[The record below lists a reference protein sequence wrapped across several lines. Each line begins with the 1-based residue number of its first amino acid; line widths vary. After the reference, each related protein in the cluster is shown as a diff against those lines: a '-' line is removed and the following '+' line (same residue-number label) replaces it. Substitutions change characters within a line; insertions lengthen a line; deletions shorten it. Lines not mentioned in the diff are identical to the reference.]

1 MSPRPSD
8 SSAFSV
14 LRSAC
19 LVPALAGAAL
29 ACGNALAQGSQA
41 ARGQD
46 QPAVLS
52 PVVVSVTRG
61 VEQRAFDAPAS
72 VDVIDSAALRQG
84 QLQVNVSETL
94 ARVPGIVALNR
105 QNYAQDL
112 QISSRGFG
120 ARSTFGVR
128 GIRLYA
134 DGIPASGPDG
144 QGQVSHFDLASAA
157 RIEVLRGPFS
167 ALYGNSSGG
176 VISITTE
183 DPGATPV
190 ADAGLTFGADGLQR
204 QSLKFGGTQGAVQ
217 YQLSANRFETE
228 GQRQHAAAQRD
239 NLNAKLRWQVDPDA
253 RVTLVLNALRMP
265 DTQDPLGLNRNELQ
279 ANARQATPVALTYNT
294 RKSVSQD
301 QLGLVW
307 EQRLSA
313 ADTLQL
319 TTYAGQRATVQFQSI
334 PFSVQ
339 AAPSHP
345 GGVIDLDRG
354 YQGLDVR
361 WIRRG
366 QWLDRPYTLTAGISL
381 DRQGEDRR
389 GYQNFTGTGASQ
401 VLGVQG
407 ALRRN
412 EANTVRNADQ
422 YLQAGW
428 VLSEQFRLMAGLRHS
443 RVNFESRDR
452 YVVTGNGDDSG
463 SARHSATTP
472 VLGLVFHASET
483 LNLYGAWGRGFETP
497 TFNEL
502 AYRSAGSSGLNFGLA
517 SARSRQ
523 FELGLKAMLG
533 PHWRS
538 NLAWFQANT
547 SDEIAVLSNTGG
559 RSVFQNV
566 GQTTRRG
573 WEALLS
579 GSIGRD
585 GSAYLSLSSLRA
597 SFDNAFLSGGNPVA
611 AGNRLPGVPAL
622 NVYGE
627 LGWEHRAS
635 GLKTALEWRAS
646 SRVFVN
652 DTNTDSAAG
661 YSLLSLRA
669 GLQQSTGAWTLSQF
683 VRLDNLID
691 RAYVGSVIVNEG
703 NSRFFE
709 PGPGRSWVLGL
720 NARYRF

>member
-1 MSPRPSD
+1 MKVKF
-8 SSAFSV
+8 AWM
-14 LRSAC
+14 
-19 LVPALAGAAL
+19 ALTLARMTAL
-29 ACGNALAQGSQA
+29 GCVDVMAQGIERVGGLA
-41 ARGQD
+41 P
-46 QPAVLS
+46 PAQLS

-61 VEQRAFDAPAS
+61 VEQRAFDTPAS
-72 VDVIDSAALRQG
+72 IDVIDGATLRQG
-84 QLQVNVSETL
+84 QLQVNLSETL

-157 RIEVLRGPFS
+157 RVEVLRGPFS

-183 DPGATPV
+183 DPGPEPV
-190 ADAGLTFGADGLQR
+190 ADLGLSFGANGLQR
-204 QSLKFGGTQGAVQ
+204 QGLKFGGTQGALQ
-217 YQLSANRFETE
+217 YQLSAHHFETE
-228 GQRQHAAAQRD
+228 GQRQHSAARRD
-239 NLNAKLRWQVDPDA
+239 NFNAKLRWQAHADT
-253 RVTLVLNALRMP
+253 RVTLVLNAVRMP
-265 DTQDPLGLNRNELQ
+265 DTQDPLGLSRSELV
-279 ANARQATPVALTYNT
+279 NPRQATAVALTYNT
-294 RKSVSQD
+294 RKSVSQE
-301 QLGLVW
+301 QMGLVW
-307 EQRLSA
+307 EQRLSSS
-313 ADTLQL
+313 DTLQL
-319 TTYAGQRATVQFQSI
+319 TAYAGQRTTVQFQSI
-334 PFSVQ
+334 PASVQ
-339 AAPSHP
+339 AAASHP

-354 YQGLDVR
+354 YQGLDTR

-366 QWLDRPYTLTAGISL
+366 QWLNRPYTLTAGIAL

-389 GYQNFTGTGASQ
+389 GYQNFLGSGAGQ

-407 ALRRN
+407 ALRRD

-428 VLSEQFRLMAGLRHS
+428 VLSDQFRLMAGVRHS
-443 RVNFESRDR
+443 QVNFQSRDR
-452 YVVTGNGDDSG
+452 YIVNGDDSG
-463 SARHSATTP
+463 AAQHSATTP
-472 VLGLVFHASET
+472 VLGLVFHASDA
-483 LNLYGAWGRGFETP
+483 LNVYGTWGRGFETP

-502 AYRSAGSSGLNFGLA
+502 AYRSAGAAGLNFGLA

-523 FELGLKAMLG
+523 LELGLKAMLG
-533 PHWRS
+533 PDWRT

-547 SDEIAVLSNTGG
+547 RDEIAVLSNTGG
-559 RSVFQNV
+559 RSIFQNV

-573 WEALLS
+573 WETLLS
-579 GSIGRD
+579 GRIGQQ

-597 SFDNAFLSGGNPVA
+597 TFDNGFLSSGARVA
-611 AGNRLPGVPAL
+611 AGNRLPGVPSLSA
-622 NVYGE
+622 YGE
-627 LGWEHRAS
+627 LAWEHKPW
-635 GLKTALEWRAS
+635 GLKPALEWRAS

-652 DTNTDSAAG
+652 DTNTDSADR
-661 YSLLSLRA
+661 YSILSLRV
-669 GLQQSTGAWTLSQF
+669 GLQQSPGAWTLSQF
-683 VRLDNLID
+683 LRLDNLANRD
-691 RAYVGSVIVNEG
+691 YVGSVIVNEG

-709 PGPGRSWVLGL
+709 PGPGRSWILGL

>member
-1 MSPRPSD
+1 MNS
-8 SSAFSV
+8 SSAFAPAVASRSV
-14 LRSAC
+14 GL
-19 LVPALAGAAL
+19 LVALG
-29 ACGNALAQGSQA
+29 CVDVMAQGIGPDGGPA
-41 ARGQD
+41 

-61 VEQRAFDAPAS
+61 VEQRAFDTPAS
-72 VDVIDSAALRQG
+72 VDVIDGTTLRQG
-84 QLQVNVSETL
+84 QLQVNLSESL

-157 RIEVLRGPFS
+157 RVEVLRGPFS

-176 VISITTE
+176 VISIFTE
-183 DPGATPV
+183 DPGARPE
-190 ADAGLTFGADGLQR
+190 ADLGLMFGADGLQR
-204 QSLKFGGTQGAVQ
+204 QGLKFGGTQGALQ
-217 YQLSANRFETE
+217 YQLSASHFETD
-228 GQRQHAAAQRD
+228 GQRQHSAARRD
-239 NLNAKLRWQVDPDA
+239 NLNAKLRWQADPDT

-265 DTQDPLGLNRNELQ
+265 DTQDPLGLSRSEL
-279 ANARQATPVALTYNT
+279 ANPRQATPVALTYNT
-294 RKSVSQD
+294 RKSVTQE
-301 QLGLVW
+301 QMGLVW
-307 EQRLSA
+307 EQRLSPS
-313 ADTLQL
+313 DTLQL
-319 TTYAGQRATVQFQSI
+319 TAYAGQRSTVQFQSI
-334 PFSVQ
+334 PASVQ
-339 AAPSHP
+339 AAASHP

-354 YQGLDVR
+354 YQGLDAR
-361 WIRRG
+361 WLRRG
-366 QWLDRPYTLTAGISL
+366 QWLDRPYTLTAGLSL

-389 GYQNFTGTGASQ
+389 GYQNFIGSGASQ

-407 ALRRN
+407 ALRRD

-428 VLSEQFRLMAGLRHS
+428 VLSDQFRLMAGLRHS
-443 RVNFESRDR
+443 SVNFESRDR
-452 YVVTGNGDDSG
+452 YIVAANGDDSG

-472 VLGLVFHASET
+472 VLGLVFHASEA
-483 LNLYGAWGRGFETP
+483 LNVYGAWGRGFETP

-502 AYRSAGSSGLNFGLA
+502 AYRSAGAAGLNFGLA

-533 PHWRS
+533 PDWRG

-559 RSVFQNV
+559 RSIFQNV

-579 GSIGRD
+579 GRIGQQ

-597 SFDNAFLSGGNPVA
+597 TFDDSFLSSGTRVA
-611 AGNRLPGVPAL
+611 AGNRLPGVPSLSA
-622 NVYGE
+622 YGE
-627 LGWEHRAS
+627 LAWEHKPW

-652 DTNTDSAAG
+652 DTNTDSAG
-661 YSLLSLRA
+661 SYSILSLRA
-669 GLQQSTGAWTLSQF
+669 GLQQQLGGWTLSQF
-683 VRLDNLID
+683 VRLDNLANRD
-691 RAYVGSVIVNEG
+691 YVGSVIVNEG

-709 PGPGRSWVLGL
+709 PGPGRSWMLGID
-720 NARYRF
+720 ARARF

>member
-1 MSPRPSD
+1 MNAWRGYGCAVALSRG
-8 SSAFSV
+8 AW
-14 LRSAC
+14 

-29 ACGNALAQGSQA
+29 AWGDAVAQGSQA
-41 ARGQD
+41 AAGQD

-61 VEQRAFDAPAS
+61 VEQKAFDTPAS
-72 VDVIDSAALRQG
+72 VDVIDGAAMRQG
-84 QLQVNVSETL
+84 QLQVNLSETL

-157 RIEVLRGPFS
+157 RVEVLRGPFS

-183 DPGATPV
+183 DPGITPV
-190 ADAGLTFGADGLQR
+190 ADVGLTFGADGLQR
-204 QSLKFGGTQGAVQ
+204 QGLKFGGTQGALQ
-217 YQLSANRFETE
+217 YQLSANHFETE
-228 GQRQHAAAQRD
+228 GQRQHSAAQRD
-239 NLNAKLRWQVDPDA
+239 NLNAKLRWQSDPDT
-253 RVTLVLNALRMP
+253 RVTLVLNAVRMP
-265 DTQDPLGLNRNELQ
+265 DTQDPLGLSRSEL
-279 ANARQATPVALTYNT
+279 ANPRQATATALTFNT

-301 QLGLVW
+301 QLGWVW
-307 EQRLSA
+307 EQRLSP

-334 PFSVQ
+334 PASAQ
-339 AAPSHP
+339 AAASHP

-366 QWLDRPYTLTAGISL
+366 QWLERPYTLTAGLSL

-389 GYQNFTGTGASQ
+389 GYQNFTGSGAGQ

-428 VLSEQFRLMAGLRHS
+428 VLSDQFRLMAGLRHS

-452 YVVTGNGDDSG
+452 YVGTGNGDDSG
-463 SARHSATTP
+463 SARHGATTP
-472 VLGLVFHASET
+472 VLGLVFHASEA
-483 LNLYGAWGRGFETP
+483 LNVYGAWGRGFETP

-502 AYRSAGSSGLNFGLA
+502 AYRSASSSGLNFGLA

-533 PHWRS
+533 PDWRS

-579 GSIGRD
+579 GHIGQD

-597 SFDNAFLSGGNPVA
+597 SFDDSFLSSGTRVA
-611 AGNRLPGVPAL
+611 AGNRLPGVPAMSA
-622 NVYGE
+622 YGE
-627 LGWEHRAS
+627 LAWEHRAS

-652 DTNTDSAAG
+652 DINNDSAAS
-661 YSLLSLRA
+661 YSILSLRA
-669 GLQQSTGAWTLSQF
+669 GLQQTVGAWKLSQF
-683 VRLDNLID
+683 LRLDNLAD
-691 RAYVGSVIVNEG
+691 RAYVGSVIVNESNG
-703 NSRFFE
+703 RYFE
-709 PGPGRSWVLGL
+709 PGLGRCWMLGL
-720 NARYRF
+720 NARYGF